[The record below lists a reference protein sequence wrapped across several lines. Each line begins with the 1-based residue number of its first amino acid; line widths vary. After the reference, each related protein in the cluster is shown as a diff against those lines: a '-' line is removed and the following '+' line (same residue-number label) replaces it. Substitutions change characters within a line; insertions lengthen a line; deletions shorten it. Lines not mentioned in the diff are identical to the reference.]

1 MTAANDRSTVALDRG
16 CVTRKVLVRDFWWSS
31 VIGPLLD
38 GGQPQT
44 ILVVGLDHGPL
55 ADRLVDHVADDGAL
69 HAIPSHAEFEPGEQL
84 LSIGKR
90 FTLHE
95 GPAHE
100 EIEAVADVDLAILA
114 GDPNWYS
121 AFHQLRAL
129 ERRSLE
135 DGHPFPVVIVHNVRW
150 PYGRRDMYS
159 DPERIPEEF
168 RQPWERRGVVPGST
182 KLVPDGM
189 FAERNHAV
197 LEHGPRNGVRTA
209 VDDFIADSYRRW
221 RFADLPGLDGIGVL
235 VSSDRLEA
243 RPELEHALERFA
255 GAEFLSGHV
264 REVELARVASAAESQ
279 RARAEVTELASRSD
293 EFESELRSRVR
304 EHERLLAEHDTL
316 QARLDELERLHRE
329 SEAEH
334 GRLAQQLAEMERA
347 SQAVL
352 GEQAALAARAHEV
365 EAMLAE
371 RERELATAAGTAEE
385 TKARLAA
392 VEGELEES
400 LAELADV
407 ESRAL
412 GLEEARRDAE
422 RTAEWLRREAQRAQ
436 AGFEAE
442 LGAAERRVASL
453 EAERDRLRDARDAD
467 RERSTQRISE
477 LERALGTA
485 RSDGDSLTL
494 ERDRLQS
501 DLAGERSA
509 RAEAEAALRQ
519 AETQLEDEREVRE
532 DALVLA
538 RRVEDTRSWQLG
550 HGTFSLLRR
559 LTFRRSRGT
568 SAVTRLVNRLETPQL
583 EQKTGAGTEVTDR
596 GTARRDIEDRS

>member
-1 MTAANDRSTVALDRG
+1 VTVESSL
-16 CVTRKVLVRDFWWSS
+16 RDFWWSS

-55 ADRLVDHVADDGAL
+55 ADRLVDHVADEGIL
-69 HAIPSHAEFEPGEQL
+69 HAIPSHPEFEPSDAL
-84 LSIGKR
+84 DSVGKR
-90 FTLHE
+90 FTLHD
-95 GPAHE
+95 GPALE
-100 EIEAVADVDLAILA
+100 ELETVADVDLAILA
-114 GDPNWYS
+114 GEPNWYTV
-121 AFHQLRAL
+121 FHQLRAL

-135 DGHPFPVVIVHNVRW
+135 DGHPFPVVVVHNVRW
-150 PYGRRDMYS
+150 PYGRRDMYP

-168 RQPWERRGVVPGST
+168 RQPWERRGVIPGSA

-243 RPELEHALERFA
+243 RPELEQALERFA

-264 REVELARVASAAESQ
+264 KEIELARVTSAAESQ
-279 RARAEVTELASRSD
+279 RARAEADVLASRSD
-293 EFESELRSRVR
+293 AFEIELRTRVR
-304 EHERLLAEHDTL
+304 AHERLLSEHDTL

-334 GRLAQQLAEMERA
+334 GRLAHQLAEMERA

-352 GEQAALAARAHEV
+352 GEQAALAARAQEL
-365 EAMLAE
+365 EAQLGE
-371 RERELATAAGTAEE
+371 RERELTAATGTAEE

-392 VEGELEES
+392 VETELEES

-407 ESRAL
+407 ETRAV
-412 GLEEARRDAE
+412 GLEEARREGQRA
-422 RTAEWLRREAQRAQ
+422 AEWLRREAQRAQ

-442 LGAAERRVASL
+442 LGAAERRAASI
-453 EAERDRLRDARDAD
+453 EAERDRLRDAREAD
-467 RERSTQRISE
+467 RERTTQRISE
-477 LERALGTA
+477 LEQAVSSA
-485 RSDGDSLTL
+485 RTENESLTL

-509 RAEAEAALRQ
+509 RGEAEAARRQ
-519 AETQLEDEREVRE
+519 AEAKLQSEREVRE

-538 RRVEDTRSWQLG
+538 RRVEETRSWQLG

-559 LTFRRSRGT
+559 LTFRRTRGT

-583 EQKTGAGTEVTDR
+583 EQKTGAGSQVTDR
-596 GTARRDIEDRS
+596 QGIEDRS